1 MTVAVLLI
9 VRAAPVAVAILS
21 ALAGPATIIA
31 ATVVPPP
38 VPTAIAILTA
48 AVPVLAAAIVIAVA
62 TGAALIAA
70 TLIGTTLV
78 AAARATIL
86 AASILAATI
95 RASATVASIPVGP
108 AARLLG
114 LLSLRRLRGRWRL
127 RRGASTAVPV
137 GPTATTVATITAIAA
152 RLALRLTILLLL
164 ALPTALPWP
173 VWAFAARSTAV
184 AITARAVLPLLALSD
199 NRRSGTGFRRS
210 PAQQRQSHG
219 GRDQTLHFVL
229 QEALCAAPALSLDNQ
244 HRLSRMNR
252 I

>member
-31 ATVVPPP
+31 ATVVAPPG
-38 VPTAIAILTA
+38 PTAIAILTA

-62 TGAALIAA
+62 TGAA
-70 TLIGTTLV
+70 LIGTTLV

-95 RASATVASIPVGP
+95 RASATVASIPVRP

-127 RRGASTAVPV
+127 RRGASTAVPI
-137 GPTATTVATITAIAA
+137 GPTAATVATITA